1 MKKTRS
7 VIVSNENLR
16 IFLSIVRKFVEV
28 YESEIDMGPVLSTI
42 HLNCTRRVFKIIKSL
57 LNDEEFGFKEASKKY
72 RIYVLESLVLE

>member
-28 YESEIDMGPVLSTI
+28 YESEIDMGSVSSTI
-42 HLNCTRRVFKIIKSL
+42 HLKCTRGDFKKIKSL

-72 RIYVLESLVLE
+72 RVYVLESLVLE